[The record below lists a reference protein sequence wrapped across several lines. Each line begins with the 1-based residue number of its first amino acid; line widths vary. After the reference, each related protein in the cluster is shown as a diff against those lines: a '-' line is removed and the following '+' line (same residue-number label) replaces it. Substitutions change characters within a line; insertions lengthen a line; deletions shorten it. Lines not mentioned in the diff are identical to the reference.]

1 MANLLFLLPG
11 TRQVESASRCGSLQ
25 TDYAV
30 YLNRG
35 SCTMAGDIT
44 EILESW
50 EFDPDNQV
58 RILRAADGREVLQV
72 RQPLGIE
79 QYELD
84 GRPDRKTIEG
94 KECYLDVLQAKLRD
108 HIAANGSDEGFQV
121 SREQFRMLQNEG
133 IIYYYRYLILFQIG
147 DFERTVRDT
156 EHNLQTCEMVEKYAE
171 SEEDKKEILQYR
183 PYILRMYAIAKA
195 MISLHQ
201 QLKAAAREI
210 LESAIEEIENMPN
223 IDTPAFQFE
232 RIRSLKYLRST
243 LKQVLEQKLS
253 PLDQLKKQLDT
264 AVEEENYEL
273 AAELRDKIRTL
284 KKEFEL

>member
-1 MANLLFLLPG
+1 
-11 TRQVESASRCGSLQ
+11 
-25 TDYAV
+25 
-30 YLNRG
+30 
-35 SCTMAGDIT
+35 MAGDIT
-44 EILESW
+44 DILKSW

-58 RILRAADGREVLQV
+58 RVVQANDGREVMQI

-84 GRPDRKTIEG
+84 GRPDGKTHEG
-94 KECYLDVLQAKLRD
+94 KECYLEVLKENLQEYTE
-108 HIAANGSDEGFQV
+108 ANGTDEGFQV
-121 SREQFRMLQNEG
+121 SHEQFQLLQNEG
-133 IIYYYRYLILFQIG
+133 IIYYYRYLVLFQIG
-147 DFERTVRDT
+147 DFERTARDT
-156 EHNLQTCEMVEKYAE
+156 EHNLQICDLLDKYAE
-171 SEEDKKEILQYR
+171 NEDDKKEILQYR
-183 PYILRMYAIAKA
+183 PYILRMFAIAKA

-201 QLKAAAREI
+201 QLKAAAKEI

-243 LKQVLEQKLS
+243 LKQVLEQKVS
-253 PLDQLKKQLDT
+253 PLDNLKKELDA

>member
-1 MANLLFLLPG
+1 MFLIRDRRVRQCSLLD
-11 TRQVESASRCGSLQ
+11 
-25 TDYAV
+25 DYAV
-30 YLNRG
+30 YLGLG
-35 SCTMAGDIT
+35 SFKQIMAGDIT
-44 EILESW
+44 KILESW
-50 EFDPDNQV
+50 EFDADNQV
-58 RILRAADGREVLQV
+58 RIIQAEDGRDVLQI

-84 GRPDRKTIEG
+84 GRPDGKIPEG
-94 KECYLDVLQAKLRD
+94 RECYLDFLQEQLQEFTR
-108 HIAANGSDEGFQV
+108 ANGTDESFQV
-121 SREQFRMLQNEG
+121 TREQFRTLQNEG

-156 EHNLQTCEMVEKYAE
+156 EHNLQICELVEKYAE
-171 SEEDKKEILQYR
+171 SDEDKNEILQYR
-183 PYILRMYAIAKA
+183 PYILRMFAIAKA
-195 MISLHQ
+195 MISLHR
-201 QLKAAAREI
+201 QLKAAAKEI
-210 LESAIEEIENMPN
+210 LESAIDEIENMAP

-243 LKQVLEQKLS
+243 LKQVLEQKMS
-253 PLDQLKKQLDT
+253 PLDQLKKQLDS

>member
-1 MANLLFLLPG
+1 
-11 TRQVESASRCGSLQ
+11 
-25 TDYAV
+25 
-30 YLNRG
+30 
-35 SCTMAGDIT
+35 MAGDIT
-44 EILESW
+44 DILKSW

-58 RILRAADGREVLQV
+58 RIIQANDGREVLQI

-84 GRPDRKTIEG
+84 SRPDGKTYEG
-94 KECYLDVLQAKLRD
+94 KECYLEVLQEKLQD
-108 HIAANGSDEGFQV
+108 YTDANGTDEGFQV
-121 SREQFRMLQNEG
+121 SHEQFQLLQNEG
-133 IIYYYRYLILFQIG
+133 IIYYYRYLVLFQIG

-156 EHNLQTCEMVEKYAE
+156 EHNLQICDLLDKYAE
-171 SEEDKKEILQYR
+171 NEDDKKEILQYR
-183 PYILRMYAIAKA
+183 PYIFRMFAIAKA
-195 MISLHQ
+195 MISLHR
-201 QLKAAAREI
+201 QLKTAAKEI

-243 LKQVLEQKLS
+243 LKQVLEQKVS
-253 PLDQLKKQLDT
+253 PLDQLKKELEA

>member
-1 MANLLFLLPG
+1 L
-11 TRQVESASRCGSLQ
+11 
-25 TDYAV
+25 
-30 YLNRG
+30 
-35 SCTMAGDIT
+35 AGDIT
-44 EILESW
+44 DILKSW
-50 EFDPDNQV
+50 EFDPDNQMRV
-58 RILRAADGREVLQV
+58 IQANDGREVLQI

-84 GRPDRKTIEG
+84 GRPDGTTYEG
-94 KECYLDVLQAKLRD
+94 KECYLEALQEKLQD
-108 HIAANGSDEGFQV
+108 YTDANGSDEGFQV
-121 SREQFRMLQNEG
+121 SHEQFQLLQNEG
-133 IIYYYRYLILFQIG
+133 IIYYYRYLVLFQIG
-147 DFERTVRDT
+147 DFERTARDT
-156 EHNLQTCEMVEKYAE
+156 EHNLEICDLLDKYAE
-171 SEEDKKEILQYR
+171 NEDDKKEILQYR
-183 PYILRMYAIAKA
+183 PYILRMFAIAKA

-201 QLKAAAREI
+201 QLKAAAKEI

-253 PLDQLKKQLDT
+253 PLDQLKKNLDA

-284 KKEFEL
+284 KKDFEL

>member
-1 MANLLFLLPG
+1 L
-11 TRQVESASRCGSLQ
+11 
-25 TDYAV
+25 
-30 YLNRG
+30 
-35 SCTMAGDIT
+35 AGDIT
-44 EILESW
+44 DILKSW
-50 EFDPDNQV
+50 EFDPDNQM
-58 RILRAADGREVLQV
+58 RIIQANDGREVLQI

-84 GRPDRKTIEG
+84 GRPDGTTYEG
-94 KECYLDVLQAKLRD
+94 KECYLEALQEKLQD
-108 HIAANGSDEGFQV
+108 YTDANGSDEGFQV
-121 SREQFRMLQNEG
+121 SHEQFQLLQNEG
-133 IIYYYRYLILFQIG
+133 IIYYYRYLVLFQIG
-147 DFERTVRDT
+147 DFERTARDT
-156 EHNLQTCEMVEKYAE
+156 EHNLKICDLLDKYAE
-171 SEEDKKEILQYR
+171 NEDDKKEILQYR
-183 PYILRMYAIAKA
+183 PYILRMFAIAKA

-201 QLKAAAREI
+201 QLKAAAKEI

-253 PLDQLKKQLDT
+253 PLDQLKKNLDA

-284 KKEFEL
+284 KKDFEL

>member
-1 MANLLFLLPG
+1 MFLIRDRRVRQCSLLD
-11 TRQVESASRCGSLQ
+11 
-25 TDYAV
+25 DYAV
-30 YLNRG
+30 YLGLG
-35 SCTMAGDIT
+35 SFKQIMAGDIT
-44 EILESW
+44 QILESW
-50 EFDPDNQV
+50 EFDADNQV
-58 RILRAADGREVLQV
+58 RIIQAEDGRDVLQI

-84 GRPDRKTIEG
+84 GRPDGKIPEG
-94 KECYLDVLQAKLRD
+94 RECYLDFLQEQLQEFTR
-108 HIAANGSDEGFQV
+108 ANGTDESFQV
-121 SREQFRMLQNEG
+121 TREQFRTLQNEG

-156 EHNLQTCEMVEKYAE
+156 EHNLQICELVEKYAE
-171 SEEDKKEILQYR
+171 SDEDKNEILQYR
-183 PYILRMYAIAKA
+183 PYILRMFAIAKA
-195 MISLHQ
+195 MISLHR
-201 QLKAAAREI
+201 QLKAAAKEI
-210 LESAIEEIENMPN
+210 LESAIDEIENMAP

-243 LKQVLEQKLS
+243 LKQVLEQKMS
-253 PLDQLKKQLDT
+253 PLDQLKKQLDS

>member
-1 MANLLFLLPG
+1 MQYIEG
-11 TRQVESASRCGSLQ
+11 RSLM
-25 TDYAV
+25 
-30 YLNRG
+30 
-35 SCTMAGDIT
+35 SGDIT
-44 EILESW
+44 DILRSW
-50 EFDPDNQV
+50 DFDGDNQV
-58 RILRAADGREVLQV
+58 RIIQAADGRDVLQI

-84 GRPDRKTIEG
+84 GRPDGKFFEG
-94 KECYLDVLQAKLRD
+94 RECYLDVVKEKLQEQSGAL
-108 HIAANGSDEGFQV
+108 GVEEGFRV
-121 SREQFRMLQNEG
+121 SREQFRLLQNEG
-133 IIYYYRYLILFQIG
+133 ILYYYRYLILFQIG

-156 EHNLQTCEMVEKYAE
+156 EHNLELCDLVEKYAE
-171 SEEDKKEILQYR
+171 SEDDKKEILQYR
-183 PYILRMYAIAKA
+183 PYILRMFAIAKA

-210 LESAIEEIENMPN
+210 LESAIEEIENMPT

-243 LKQVLEQKLS
+243 LKQVLEQKMS
-253 PLDQLKKQLDT
+253 PLDKLRKELDT

-273 AAELRDKIRTL
+273 AAKLRDKIRTL

>member
-1 MANLLFLLPG
+1 L
-11 TRQVESASRCGSLQ
+11 
-25 TDYAV
+25 
-30 YLNRG
+30 
-35 SCTMAGDIT
+35 AGDIT
-44 EILESW
+44 DILKSW
-50 EFDPDNQV
+50 EFDPDNQMRV
-58 RILRAADGREVLQV
+58 IQANDGREVLQI

-84 GRPDRKTIEG
+84 GRPDGTTYEG
-94 KECYLDVLQAKLRD
+94 KECYLEALQEKLQD
-108 HIAANGSDEGFQV
+108 YTDANGSDEGFQV
-121 SREQFRMLQNEG
+121 SHEQFQLLQNEG
-133 IIYYYRYLILFQIG
+133 IIYYYRYLVLFQIG
-147 DFERTVRDT
+147 DFERTARDT
-156 EHNLQTCEMVEKYAE
+156 EHNLEICDLLDKYAE
-171 SEEDKKEILQYR
+171 NEDDKKEILQYR
-183 PYILRMYAIAKA
+183 PYILRMFAIAKA

-201 QLKAAAREI
+201 QLKAAAKEI

-253 PLDQLKKQLDT
+253 PLDQLKKNLDA

>member
-1 MANLLFLLPG
+1 
-11 TRQVESASRCGSLQ
+11 
-25 TDYAV
+25 
-30 YLNRG
+30 
-35 SCTMAGDIT
+35 MAGDIT
-44 EILESW
+44 DILKSW
-50 EFDPDNQV
+50 EFDPDNQM
-58 RILRAADGREVLQV
+58 RIIQANDGREVLQI

-84 GRPDRKTIEG
+84 GRPDGTTYEG
-94 KECYLDVLQAKLRD
+94 KECYLEALQEKLQD
-108 HIAANGSDEGFQV
+108 YTDANGSDEGFQV
-121 SREQFRMLQNEG
+121 SHEQFQLLQNEG
-133 IIYYYRYLILFQIG
+133 IIYYYRYLVLFQIG
-147 DFERTVRDT
+147 DFERTARDT
-156 EHNLQTCEMVEKYAE
+156 EHNLKICDLLDKYAE
-171 SEEDKKEILQYR
+171 NEDDKKEILQYR
-183 PYILRMYAIAKA
+183 PYILRMFAIAKA

-201 QLKAAAREI
+201 QLKAAAKEI

-253 PLDQLKKQLDT
+253 PLDQLKKNLDA

-284 KKEFEL
+284 KKDFEL

>member
-1 MANLLFLLPG
+1 
-11 TRQVESASRCGSLQ
+11 
-25 TDYAV
+25 
-30 YLNRG
+30 
-35 SCTMAGDIT
+35 MAGDIT
-44 EILESW
+44 DILKSW
-50 EFDPDNQV
+50 EFDPDNQMRV
-58 RILRAADGREVLQV
+58 IQANDGREVLQI

-84 GRPDRKTIEG
+84 GRPDGTTYEG
-94 KECYLDVLQAKLRD
+94 KECYLEALQEKLQD
-108 HIAANGSDEGFQV
+108 YTDANGSDEGFQV
-121 SREQFRMLQNEG
+121 SHEQFQLLQNEG
-133 IIYYYRYLILFQIG
+133 IIYYYRYLVLFQIG
-147 DFERTVRDT
+147 DFERTARDT
-156 EHNLQTCEMVEKYAE
+156 EHNLESCDLLDKYAE
-171 SEEDKKEILQYR
+171 NEDDKKEILQYR
-183 PYILRMYAIAKA
+183 PYILRMFAIAKA

-201 QLKAAAREI
+201 QLKAAAKEI

-253 PLDQLKKQLDT
+253 PLDQLKKNLDA

-284 KKEFEL
+284 KKDFEL

>member
-1 MANLLFLLPG
+1 
-11 TRQVESASRCGSLQ
+11 
-25 TDYAV
+25 
-30 YLNRG
+30 
-35 SCTMAGDIT
+35 MAGDIT
-44 EILESW
+44 DILKSW
-50 EFDPDNQV
+50 EFDPDNQMRV
-58 RILRAADGREVLQV
+58 IQANDGREVLQI

-84 GRPDRKTIEG
+84 GRPDGTTYEG
-94 KECYLDVLQAKLRD
+94 KECYLEALQEKLRD
-108 HIAANGSDEGFQV
+108 YTDAYGGDEGFQV
-121 SREQFRMLQNEG
+121 SHEQFQLLQNEG
-133 IIYYYRYLILFQIG
+133 IIYYYRYLVLFQIG
-147 DFERTVRDT
+147 DFERTARDT
-156 EHNLQTCEMVEKYAE
+156 EHNLEICDLLDKYAE
-171 SEEDKKEILQYR
+171 NEDDKKEILQYR
-183 PYILRMYAIAKA
+183 PYILRMFAIAKA

-201 QLKAAAREI
+201 QLKAAAKEI

-253 PLDQLKKQLDT
+253 PLDQLKKNLDA

-284 KKEFEL
+284 KKDFEL

>member
-1 MANLLFLLPG
+1 
-11 TRQVESASRCGSLQ
+11 
-25 TDYAV
+25 
-30 YLNRG
+30 
-35 SCTMAGDIT
+35 MAGDIT
-44 EILESW
+44 DILKSW
-50 EFDPDNQV
+50 EFDPDNQMRV
-58 RILRAADGREVLQV
+58 IQANDGREVLQI

-84 GRPDRKTIEG
+84 GRPDGTTYEG
-94 KECYLDVLQAKLRD
+94 KECYLEALQEKLQD
-108 HIAANGSDEGFQV
+108 YTDANGSDEGFQV
-121 SREQFRMLQNEG
+121 SHEQFQLLQNEG
-133 IIYYYRYLILFQIG
+133 IIYYYRYLVLFQIG
-147 DFERTVRDT
+147 DFERTARDT
-156 EHNLQTCEMVEKYAE
+156 EHNLEICDLLDKYAE
-171 SEEDKKEILQYR
+171 NEDDKKEILQYR
-183 PYILRMYAIAKA
+183 PYILRMFAIAKA

-201 QLKAAAREI
+201 QLKAAAKEI

-253 PLDQLKKQLDT
+253 PLDQLKKNLDA

-284 KKEFEL
+284 KKDFEL